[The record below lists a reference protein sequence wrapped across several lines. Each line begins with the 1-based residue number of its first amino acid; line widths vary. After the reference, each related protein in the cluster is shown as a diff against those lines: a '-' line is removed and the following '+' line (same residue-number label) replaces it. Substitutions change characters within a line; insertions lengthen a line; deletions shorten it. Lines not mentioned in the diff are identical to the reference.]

1 MEVLMRK
8 FFQSLAKNKRMNE
21 WAKKYGWHL
30 GAQRFVAGESIE
42 QAIVKI
48 KQLNEDGRVVTLD
61 HLGEF
66 VTSEGEARQFTYMCL
81 KALDAIVA
89 AQVSSHLSVKLTS
102 LGLDISPDL
111 CLRNMEKIVF
121 KAQEHRIFV
130 RIDMEDYAHCQAAID
145 IFTHL
150 RKTYDNVGIVLQAYL
165 YRTERDLEQLFEIAS
180 NVRFVKGA
188 YKESTEVAFPNK
200 VDVDE
205 NYLKIVKQHL
215 VDGRYAA
222 IATHDEKII
231 HNVKKFVV
239 EKQIKRERF
248 EFQML
253 YGIREDLQKKLV
265 GEGYTVRVYVPFG
278 TDWFGYYMRRL
289 SERPANVWFIVKN
302 VFK

>member
-48 KQLNEDGRVVTLD
+48 KQLNEDGRAATLD

-66 VTSEGEARQFTYMCL
+66 VKSEGEARQFTYMCL

-102 LGLDISPDL
+102 LGLDIRPDL
-111 CLRNMEKIVF
+111 CLSNMEKIVF

-165 YRTERDLEQLFEIAS
+165 YRTERDLEQLVEIAS

-188 YKESTEVAFPNK
+188 YKESAEVAFPNK

-205 NYLKIVKQHL
+205 NYLKIVKHHL

-239 EKQIKRERF
+239 EKQIKREQF

-265 GEGYTVRVYVPFG
+265 EEGYTVRVYVPFG

>member
-1 MEVLMRK
+1 MEEVMRK
-8 FFQSLAKNKRMNE
+8 FFQSLAKNKWMNE

-66 VTSEGEARQFTYMCL
+66 VASEGEARQFTYMCL
-81 KALDAIVA
+81 KVLEAIVA

-102 LGLDISPDL
+102 LGLDISPAL
-111 CLRNMEKIVF
+111 CLYNMEKIVL
-121 KAQEHRIFV
+121 KAKEHQIFV
-130 RIDMEDYAHCQAAID
+130 RIDMEDYAHCQATID
-145 IFTHL
+145 IFTQL

-165 YRTERDLEQLFEIAS
+165 YRTERDLEQLVDIAL

-188 YKESTEVAFPNK
+188 YKESAQVAFPNK
-200 VDVDE
+200 ADVDE

-215 VDGRYAA
+215 VNGRYAA
-222 IATHDEKII
+222 IATHDETII
-231 HNVKKFVV
+231 HDVKKFV
-239 EKQIKRERF
+239 EEREIKREQF

-265 GEGYTVRVYVPFG
+265 DEGYNVRVYVPFG

-302 VFK
+302 AFK